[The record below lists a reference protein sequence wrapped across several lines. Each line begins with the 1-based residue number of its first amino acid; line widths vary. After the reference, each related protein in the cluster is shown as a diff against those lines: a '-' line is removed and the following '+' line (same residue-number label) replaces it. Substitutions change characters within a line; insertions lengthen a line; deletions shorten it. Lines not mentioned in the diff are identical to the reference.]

1 MTMPELGEIVFT
13 MRGELKAISKQRPR
27 TGKAGHFF
35 TPKRT
40 RDYERAVR
48 EMAEVFVTG
57 PPVDFPIA
65 LEVNIQH
72 RIPKS
77 WALWKANVALM
88 GLIFPSLGDL
98 DNKVKAISDALN
110 GIVFVDDVQVCRLTA
125 EMQYGSSELITVTAS
140 RAGYT
145 LAEARQ
151 YYEEA
156 SEGGV
161 GMGG

>member
-1 MTMPELGEIVFT
+1 MTLSIGAAVFS
-13 MRGELKAISKQRPR
+13 MSGELKAISKQRPR

-48 EMAEVFVTG
+48 EMAEVFVAG

-65 LEVNIQH
+65 LSVQIVHEV
-72 RIPKS
+72 PKS
-77 WALWKANVALM
+77 WPQWKRDLALAKK
-88 GLIFPSLGDL
+88 IYPTRGDL

-110 GIVFVDDVQVCRLTA
+110 GIVFIDDVQVCQLSA
-125 EMQYGSSELITVTAS
+125 KMDYGQSELIVVRAC

-145 LAEARQ
+145 IEEARRLD
-151 YYEEA
+151 EDV
-156 SEGGV
+156 SGGSA
-161 GMGG
+161 